1 MNEPGAVVT
10 EIARSAA
17 STTSLLYR
25 WRRQFAA
32 EREMAAFVPVRVS
45 PDPSEAVATTDAGLR
60 AAVGSGVLDHDRIP
74 RRGSH
79 DDRRRAGRVDA
90 CERDRRADGAG
101 SVSMIAFPSG
111 ARVWLATGHTDM
123 RKGFGSLALMVQE
136 GFKRDPHAGDL
147 WVFRGRRGDLIKLIW
162 HDGDGACLFV
172 KRLERGR
179 FLWPSV
185 ADGVV
190 TISAAQL
197 TYLLSGIDW
206 RMPQKTWRPTAAG

>member
-1 MNEPGAVVT
+1 MRIINT
-10 EIARSAA
+10 IRS
-17 STTSLLYR
+17 SGCQDFDR
-25 WRRQFAA
+25 GVHHERR
-32 EREMAAFVPVRVS
+32 
-45 PDPSEAVATTDAGLR
+45 
-60 AAVGSGVLDHDRIP
+60 
-74 RRGSH
+74 
-79 DDRRRAGRVDA
+79 
-90 CERDRRADGAG
+90 C
-101 SVSMIAFPSG
+101 
-111 ARVWLATGHTDM
+111 
-123 RKGFGSLALMVQE
+123 
-136 GFKRDPHAGDL
+136 
-147 WVFRGRRGDLIKLIW
+147 GDLIKLIW